1 MRNPY
6 KTGGWVSGREHY
18 GRHALLAHIL
28 ESDNDAVLVIGNRR
42 MGKTSLLRQLEYLTA
57 DGATYVP
64 LFWDLQGS
72 ETMEDMTNELL
83 YSVEDEKRRFTSI
96 GVELHKLYRDQADA
110 PLVLRLLRAML
121 READKRLLLL
131 VDEAEALLNLAETDP
146 RSLAR
151 LRRVLLSAGG
161 LRVVLTGTKVVSRLN
176 LLTRDWPTSPF
187 LFGFSLRNLTGLDD
201 ESAAALIRQTQDPV
215 PVQVSDEQVRQIME
229 ATGNHPYLLQV
240 LCSRLFLE
248 SGELK
253 PLQPE
258 DLYLDSTLAD
268 YFDNDYRWLSPGER
282 QVLLSI
288 VAGHRDVAAISQDT
302 GLPPAAVQDF
312 VYSQERLG
320 KLRITPQGLAPANEF
335 LRRWLEQNYEQLLEQ
350 AHASDVPDDATQ
362 QMINAGREEERRYV
376 TEMLRIQRTNL
387 RELELQ
393 RAAYGVR
400 VPVDLINDINRTKA
414 EIERLEERLDFIT
427 SGAQTDA

>member
-18 GRHALLAHIL
+18 GRQALLAHIL
-28 ESDNDAVLVIGNRR
+28 ESDNDAVLVVGNRR

-72 ETMEDMTNELL
+72 DTLEDMTYELL
-83 YSVEDEKRRFTSI
+83 YSVEEEKHRFLSI
-96 GVELHKLYRDQADA
+96 GVEIDKLYRAQTDA
-110 PLVLRLLRAML
+110 SLVLRML
-121 READKRLLLL
+121 RSMVREAGKRLLLL
-131 VDEAEALLNLAETDP
+131 VDEAEALLHLAEKDP
-146 RSLAR
+146 TALAR
-151 LRRVLLSAGG
+151 LRRVLLGANG
-161 LRVVLTGTKVVSRLN
+161 LRVVVTATKVLSRLN

-187 LFGFSLRNLTGLDD
+187 LFGFSLRNLAGLED
-201 ESAAALIRQTQDPV
+201 EAAAALIRQTQDPV
-215 PVQVSDEQVRQIME
+215 PVRVSDEQVRQIME
-229 ATGNHPYLLQV
+229 ATGNHPFLLQV

-248 SGELK
+248 SGELR

-258 DLYLDSTLAD
+258 DLYLDSSLAD

-288 VAGHRDVAAISQDT
+288 VAGHRDVSSISQDT
-302 GLPPAAVQDF
+302 DLPPAAVQDF

-320 KLRITPQGLAPANEF
+320 KLRVTPEGLAPANEF
-335 LRRWLEQNYEQLLEQ
+335 LRRWLEQHYERLLEQ
-350 AHASDVPDDATQ
+350 ANASEVSDDTTQ
-362 QMINAGREEERRYV
+362 QLIHAGREEEQRYV
-376 TEMLRIQRTNL
+376 AEMLRIQRANL

-393 RAAYGVR
+393 RAQYGVR

-427 SGAQTDA
+427 AGMPTHA